1 MSCGPWWCPWV
12 PNTPFGVDFKAAC
25 TAHDACYLDRSK
37 SRKSRKQCDEE
48 FLAAMLK
55 AVQEAGK
62 GWYYRW
68 VAHVYY
74 RAVRILGWPSY
85 HDWW

>member
-1 MSCGPWWCPWV
+1 MVCGPWWCDRLIPDK
-12 PNTPFGVDFKAAC
+12 PFGLKFKEAC
-25 TAHDACYLDRSK
+25 KAHDACYIERCK
-37 SRKSRKQCDEE
+37 SRKKCDKE

-55 AVQEAGK
+55 AVKDSGK
-62 GWYYRW
+62 GWYWRW

-74 RAVRILGWPSY
+74 RAVRLFGWPSY